1 MTLTTATLG
10 DHLGAQGMEA
20 NDLYSR
26 GARIRKRETAVDASS
41 VAAPTEF
48 LAVKCAI
55 VQETLKEGPFSGR
68 GW

>member
-1 MTLTTATLG
+1 
-10 DHLGAQGMEA
+10 MEA
-20 NDLYSR
+20 NELYSR
-26 GARIRKRETAVDASS
+26 GARICKRETAVDASS